1 MDEGY
6 LRDSNGQLV
15 NFRNCIILLTGNIG
29 HSAFDV
35 EKTLGFGGGETT
47 PSFSEV
53 RKNVIK
59 ETKKIFKPEFIN
71 RLDDIIVFKPLNYQ
85 DNLKIAKIELTK
97 LIDRLKKN
105 NVNVKYTPKV
115 IDFIVSKSFD
125 VKNGARFIKRTLQ
138 KYVENELSPVI
149 LSNKVNGKELN
160 IKISKKQKELVFNV
174 QDV

>member
-1 MDEGY
+1 
-6 LRDSNGQLV
+6 
-15 NFRNCIILLTGNIG
+15 
-29 HSAFDV
+29 
-35 EKTLGFGGGETT
+35 
-47 PSFSEV
+47 
-53 RKNVIK
+53 
-59 ETKKIFKPEFIN
+59 
-71 RLDDIIVFKPLNYQ
+71 VFKPLNYQ

-138 KYVENELSPVI
+138 KYIENKLSPV
-149 LSNKVNGKELN
+149 LN